1 MKSFGYKTFGS
12 FIDESYD
19 KIEDNKK
26 RMNKIQSEI
35 KRLCNMDRNE
45 LHTIYYS
52 MRDLLIYN
60 RNHFLEYG
68 QDRVR
73 EDFINFLEKWRLS
86 SG

>member
-1 MKSFGYKTFGS
+1 
-12 FIDESYD
+12 
-19 KIEDNKK
+19 
-26 RMNKIQSEI
+26 
-35 KRLCNMDRNE
+35 MDRNE

-73 EDFINFLEKWRLS
+73 EYFINFLEKWRLS